1 MFKKIIGVFF
11 LVSAITL
18 AALNMKD
25 EEGTKGYSVER
36 SKDSVFLIDEKSET
50 VVIYS
55 AAYEHITSE
64 DIKDL
69 QEKGQVVEGN
79 REFFKSYSEK
89 NPEAVAFSKWQGDKE
104 GFIVIF
110 EDMDLYSERRMEE
123 MLDHFEIEGSER
135 RIVMEGIRDHRKG
148 L

>member
-1 MFKKIIGVFF
+1 MLKKIMGLFF
-11 LVSAITL
+11 LVSAICF

-25 EEGTKGYSVER
+25 DEVAGDYSVER
-36 SKDSVFLIDEKSET
+36 SRNSVFLIDEKSGT

-55 AAYEHITSE
+55 DAYEHIEEE
-64 DIKDL
+64 DIEDL

-79 REFFKSYSEK
+79 REFFKSYSEE
-89 NPEAVAFSKWQGDKE
+89 NPETVAFSKWQGDTE

-110 EDMDLYSERRMEE
+110 EDMNLTSERKVEE
-123 MLDHFEIEGSER
+123 MLAHFEIEGRER
-135 RIVMEGIRDHRKG
+135 AVVMNGIRDHRRE

>member
-1 MFKKIIGVFF
+1 MLKKIMGIFF

-25 EEGTKGYSVER
+25 EEGAGGYTVER
-36 SKDSVFLIDEKSET
+36 SKDSVFLIDEKSGT

-64 DIKDL
+64 DIEDL
-69 QEKGQVVEGN
+69 EDKGQIVEGN
-79 REFFKSYSEK
+79 SEFFKSYSEED
-89 NPEAVAFSKWQGDKE
+89 PEIVAFSKWQGDTE

-110 EDMDLYSERRMEE
+110 EDMNLCSENKVGE
-123 MLDHFEIEGSER
+123 MLDHFEIEGNER
-135 RIVMEGIRDHRKG
+135 MVVMNGIRDHRKD